1 MGIMRQRVNIQYSI
15 DLEELP
21 WEVNSLISRAST
33 KLVKESNA
41 LSDIHQRGAESLLTL
56 KAVEDISLLRQ
67 RLANID
73 FILEDTTNI
82 ISGYIGHVTKNNSQ
96 QELTQTAQTPQLDK
110 ASMENLQGMI
120 EQFKQQIA
128 TPSETDEVSDKG

>member
-1 MGIMRQRVNIQYSI
+1 MRQRVNIQYSI

-33 KLVKESNA
+33 KLVKASNT
-41 LSDIHQRGAESLLTL
+41 LSDIHQREAESLLTL
-56 KAVEDISLLRQ
+56 KAVEDISLLRES
-67 RLANID
+67 LANID

-82 ISGYIGHVTKNNSQ
+82 ISGYINHTTKDNSQ
-96 QELTQTAQTPQLDK
+96 QELTQTAQPPQLDK

>member
-1 MGIMRQRVNIQYSI
+1 MRQRVNIQYSI

-33 KLVKESNA
+33 KLVKASNT
-41 LSDIHQRGAESLLTL
+41 LSDIHQREAESLLTL
-56 KAVEDISLLRQ
+56 KAVEDISLLRES
-67 RLANID
+67 LANID

-82 ISGYIGHVTKNNSQ
+82 ISGYINHTTKDNSQ
-96 QELTQTAQTPQLDK
+96 QELTQTAQPPQLDK

-128 TPSETDEVSDKG
+128 TASETDEVSDKG

>member
-1 MGIMRQRVNIQYSI
+1 MRQRVNIQYSI

-33 KLVKESNA
+33 KLVKASNT
-41 LSDIHQRGAESLLTL
+41 LSDIHQREAESLLTL
-56 KAVEDISLLRQ
+56 KAVEGISLLRQ
-67 RLANID
+67 RLADID

-96 QELTQTAQTPQLDK
+96 QELTQTAQPPQLDK

-128 TPSETDEVSDKG
+128 TASETDEVSDKG

>member
-1 MGIMRQRVNIQYSI
+1 MRQRVNIQYSI

-33 KLVKESNA
+33 KLVKASNT
-41 LSDIHQRGAESLLTL
+41 LSDIHQRGAASLLTL
-56 KAVEDISLLRQ
+56 KAIKDISLLRES
-67 RLANID
+67 LANID

-110 ASMENLQGMI
+110 VSMENLQGMI

>member
-1 MGIMRQRVNIQYSI
+1 MRQRVNIQYSI

-33 KLVKESNA
+33 KLVKASNT
-41 LSDIHQRGAESLLTL
+41 LSDIHQREAESLLTL

-73 FILEDTTNI
+73 FILEETTNI

>member
-1 MGIMRQRVNIQYSI
+1 MRQRVNIQYSI

-33 KLVKESNA
+33 KLVKASNT
-41 LSDIHQRGAESLLTL
+41 LSDIHQRGAASLLTL
-56 KAVEDISLLRQ
+56 KAIKDISLLRES
-67 RLANID
+67 LANID

>member
-1 MGIMRQRVNIQYSI
+1 MRQRVNIQYSI

-33 KLVKESNA
+33 KLVKASNT
-41 LSDIHQRGAESLLTL
+41 LSDIHQRGATTSLLTL
-56 KAVEDISLLRQ
+56 KAIKDISLLRES
-67 RLANID
+67 LANID

-82 ISGYIGHVTKNNSQ
+82 ISGYINHTTKDNSQ
-96 QELTQTAQTPQLDK
+96 QELTQTAQPPQLDK

-128 TPSETDEVSDKG
+128 TASETDEVSDKG

>member
-1 MGIMRQRVNIQYSI
+1 MRQRVNIQYSI

-33 KLVKESNA
+33 KLVKASNT
-41 LSDIHQRGAESLLTL
+41 LSDIHQRGAATSLLTL
-56 KAVEDISLLRQ
+56 KAIKDISLLRES
-67 RLANID
+67 LANID

-82 ISGYIGHVTKNNSQ
+82 ISGYINHTTKDNSQ
-96 QELTQTAQTPQLDK
+96 QELTQTAQPPQLDK

-128 TPSETDEVSDKG
+128 TASETDEVSDKG

>member
-1 MGIMRQRVNIQYSI
+1 
-15 DLEELP
+15 
-21 WEVNSLISRAST
+21 LISRAST
-33 KLVKESNA
+33 KLVKASNT
-41 LSDIHQRGAESLLTL
+41 LSDIHQREAESLLTL
-56 KAVEDISLLRQ
+56 KAVEGISLLRQ
-67 RLANID
+67 RLADID

-96 QELTQTAQTPQLDK
+96 QELTQTAQPPQLDK

>member
-1 MGIMRQRVNIQYSI
+1 MRQRVNIQYSI

-33 KLVKESNA
+33 KLVKASNT
-41 LSDIHQRGAESLLTL
+41 LSDIHQRGATTSLLTL
-56 KAVEDISLLRQ
+56 KAIKDISLLRES
-67 RLANID
+67 LANID

-82 ISGYIGHVTKNNSQ
+82 ISGYINHTTKDNSQ
-96 QELTQTAQTPQLDK
+96 QETTQAAQTPQLDVDE
-110 ASMENLQGMI
+110 ASIENLQGMI

>member
-1 MGIMRQRVNIQYSI
+1 MRQRVNIQYSI

-33 KLVKESNA
+33 KLVKASNT
-41 LSDIHQRGAESLLTL
+41 LSDIHQRGAATSLLTL
-56 KAVEDISLLRQ
+56 KAIKDISLLRES
-67 RLANID
+67 LANID

-82 ISGYIGHVTKNNSQ
+82 ISGYINHTTKDNSQ

>member
-1 MGIMRQRVNIQYSI
+1 MRQRVNIQYSI

-33 KLVKESNA
+33 KLVKASNT
-41 LSDIHQRGAESLLTL
+41 LSDIHQREAESLLTL
-56 KAVEDISLLRQ
+56 KAVEDISLLRES
-67 RLANID
+67 LANID

-82 ISGYIGHVTKNNSQ
+82 ISGYINHTTKDNSQ
-96 QELTQTAQTPQLDK
+96 QETTQAAQTPQLDVDE
-110 ASMENLQGMI
+110 ASIENLQGMI

>member
-1 MGIMRQRVNIQYSI
+1 MRQRVNIQYSI

-33 KLVKESNA
+33 KLVKASNT
-41 LSDIHQRGAESLLTL
+41 LSDIHQRGATTSLLTL
-56 KAVEDISLLRQ
+56 KAIKDISLLRES
-67 RLANID
+67 LANID

-82 ISGYIGHVTKNNSQ
+82 ISGYINHTTKDNSQ
-96 QELTQTAQTPQLDK
+96 QELTQTAQPPQLDK

>member
-1 MGIMRQRVNIQYSI
+1 MRQRVNIQYSI

-33 KLVKESNA
+33 KLVKASNT
-41 LSDIHQRGAESLLTL
+41 LSDIHQREAESLLTL
-56 KAVEDISLLRQ
+56 KAVEDISLLRES
-67 RLANID
+67 LANID

-82 ISGYIGHVTKNNSQ
+82 ISGYINHTTKDNSQ
-96 QELTQTAQTPQLDK
+96 QETTQAAQTPQLDVDE
-110 ASMENLQGMI
+110 ASIENLQGMI

-128 TPSETDEVSDKG
+128 TASETDEVSDKG

>member
-1 MGIMRQRVNIQYSI
+1 MRQRVNIQYSI

-33 KLVKESNA
+33 KLVKASNT
-41 LSDIHQRGAESLLTL
+41 LSDIHQRGAATSLLTL
-56 KAVEDISLLRQ
+56 KAIKDISLLRES
-67 RLANID
+67 LANID

-82 ISGYIGHVTKNNSQ
+82 ISGYINHTTKDNSQ
-96 QELTQTAQTPQLDK
+96 QELTQTAQPPQLDK

>member
-1 MGIMRQRVNIQYSI
+1 MRQRVNIQYSI

-33 KLVKESNA
+33 KLVKASNT
-41 LSDIHQRGAESLLTL
+41 LSDIHQREAESLLTL
-56 KAVEDISLLRQ
+56 KAVEGISLLRQ
-67 RLANID
+67 RLADID

-96 QELTQTAQTPQLDK
+96 QELTQTAQPPQLDK

>member
-1 MGIMRQRVNIQYSI
+1 MRQRVNIQYSI

>member
-1 MGIMRQRVNIQYSI
+1 MRQRVNIQYSI

-33 KLVKESNA
+33 KLVKASNT
-41 LSDIHQRGAESLLTL
+41 LSDIHQRGAASLLTL
-56 KAVEDISLLRQ
+56 KAIKDISLLRES
-67 RLANID
+67 LANID

-82 ISGYIGHVTKNNSQ
+82 ISGYINHTTKDNSQ
-96 QELTQTAQTPQLDK
+96 QELTQTAQPPQLDK

>member
-1 MGIMRQRVNIQYSI
+1 MRQRVNIQYSI

-82 ISGYIGHVTKNNSQ
+82 ISGYINHTTKDNSQ